1 MVFTRLS
8 PRKRRSQLQVIKDK
22 QVIEDNWTRFEP
34 GDDDAALPEGD
45 IIVPLA
51 YWQARREELLGREG
65 KVAVCINGDDELS
78 DIESELDGFELIA
91 IEFPVFRDGRG
102 YSMARALRQRHNFQ
116 GDIRAVGEVLRDQL
130 YFMQRVGIS
139 SYQLKDGKD
148 PQDALKGFTEFSVR
162 YQGAVDNGEAIY
174 SRR

>member
-1 MVFTRLS
+1 MVFTRRS
-8 PRKRRSQLQVIKDK
+8 PKKRRSPLQVIKDN
-22 QVIEDNWTRFEP
+22 QVVEDNWTRFET
-34 GDDDAALPEGD
+34 DDTEAALPEGD
-45 IIVPLA
+45 VIVPLA
-51 YWQARREELLGREG
+51 YWKARRDELMATGNRI
-65 KVAVCINGDDELS
+65 AVCINGDDELD
-78 DIESELDGFELIA
+78 DIVPELDKLELLA

-162 YQGAVDNGEAIY
+162 YQGAVDNNEAIY
-174 SRR
+174 GRR